1 MTTELGHRHPGPT
14 VNPHNY
20 ERTPGGSSSGSAAA
34 VAENMVP
41 IAFGTQTTGSVIRP
55 AAYCGVIGYKP
66 TYGDFDKSGILPNS
80 PSIDTLGLMA
90 RSIEDI
96 LSMRNILI
104 EEECLLNENLNIN
117 DIRFAFV
124 KTPYWDKI
132 DDLSLIHI

>member
-1 MTTELGHRHPGPT
+1 
-14 VNPHNY
+14 
-20 ERTPGGSSSGSAAA
+20 
-34 VAENMVP
+34 
-41 IAFGTQTTGSVIRP
+41 
-55 AAYCGVIGYKP
+55 
-66 TYGDFDKSGILPNS
+66 
-80 PSIDTLGLMA
+80 MA

-132 DDLSLIHI
+132 DDDSKVNLENFVSNLIELKVNVEEIDLNLSLIHI